1 MTTYPIRWH
10 KTSHGYSKNG
20 NKIRER
26 ESFVLITEQG
36 AIEGWRTPAAPG
48 SYGFSGGYYGGIEVH
63 SKTQLYGFAPDP
75 SHEHCEWTNGPCWHD
90 GSSLAY
96 DQIEH
101 AFNADSPND
110 MFMILQEWADT
121 RFTKEANHGE

>member
-10 KTSHGYSKNG
+10 KTSHGYSESG
-20 NKIRER
+20 DKIRER

-36 AIEGWRTPAAPG
+36 SVEGWRTPGRPG
-48 SYGFSGGYYGGIEVH
+48 EYYGGIEIH
-63 SKTQLYGFAPDP
+63 SKTQLYDFAPSA
-75 SHEHCEWTNGPCWHD
+75 SHEYCEWTKGPCWHD

-101 AFNADSPND
+101 AFNAPGY
-110 MFMILQEWADT
+110 MFAVLQEWADSH
-121 RFTKEANHGE
+121 FTKEQS